1 MLQLPTKANRNS
13 MSTNDSNIDEQT
25 KHVLMNT
32 IVGSLLN
39 DKIQATKHVL
49 SKNTYIQ
56 VINKYKSLL
65 PELTISMLK
74 NRVYRLYKK
83 HPLFKNYES
92 SLSSN
97 VFVPPPP
104 ANSRINDT
112 GTDATHKPVGRPKGV
127 TLESSKLDKVN
138 QAEAKDNITKQYYH
152 ELQLLKTQKASKNS
166 TKKKPEM
173 VYLMKS
179 KIKC

>member
-74 NRVYRLYKK
+74 NRVYR
-83 HPLFKNYES
+83 
-92 SLSSN
+92 
-97 VFVPPPP
+97 
-104 ANSRINDT
+104 
-112 GTDATHKPVGRPKGV
+112 
-127 TLESSKLDKVN
+127 
-138 QAEAKDNITKQYYH
+138 
-152 ELQLLKTQKASKNS
+152 
-166 TKKKPEM
+166 
-173 VYLMKS
+173 
-179 KIKC
+179 